1 MVISGHAQIWQL
13 CVLQF
18 VSGTAVAVSYPAF
31 HGMVPILLEPADRKS
46 AYLLIGQARSAL
58 RIIGPA
64 VAGVLVAVANPGW
77 ALLAD
82 ALTFFVAAVFL
93 TLLRLPPT
101 PEPKP
106 AVRC

>member
-1 MVISGHAQIWQL
+1 
-13 CVLQF
+13 
-18 VSGTAVAVSYPAF
+18 
-31 HGMVPILLEPADRKS
+31 MVPILLEPADRKS

-93 TLLRLPPT
+93 TLLRLPPHT
-101 PEPKP
+101 RAE
-106 AVRC
+106 AGGSC